1 MTRKYVPNTY
11 TDEAGKF
18 AEGNPGKPLGA
29 RHKVTR
35 AVEDLLEGQ
44 SEQITQ
50 KAIDR
55 ALEGDTTALRL
66 CLERIAPERKDSP
79 VQFELP
85 PMENAA
91 EAAQAAQAVI
101 QAVSEGVI
109 TPLEGAVV
117 MGLIES
123 YRRTLELTE
132 FDERLKAVEANQ

>member
-1 MTRKYVPNTY
+1 M
-11 TDEAGKF
+11 
-18 AEGNPGKPLGA
+18 
-29 RHKVTR
+29 
-35 AVEDLLEGQ
+35 
-44 SEQITQ
+44 
-50 KAIDR
+50 
-55 ALEGDTTALRL
+55 
-66 CLERIAPERKDSP
+66 
-79 VQFELP
+79 QFELP

-117 MGLIES
+117 MGLVES